1 VSERATPTPRPRS
14 AFSSPGIR
22 LGAVVALAVLVGLAV
37 WLILDETDDSGSTTT
52 PTPSAIVSAQGLSTL
67 ATALGH
73 PIYWAGKQPGKQ
85 YELTQLPDGRVYVRY
100 LPKGAKAG
108 SDDAYLTIGTYP
120 MQNAL
125 AVTADAAA
133 GKRAVRLPI
142 RGGGAAFYSKQRP
155 QSIYFAFPN
164 MNYQVEIYD
173 PRAAVA
179 RRQFGSGKVAPVPT
193 SSAALQS
200 ATGTLDRPAL
210 AALAGALGRPVY
222 WAGPE
227 AGKRYELTQ
236 PGNGRIF
243 VRYLPETTKAG
254 TKRPFLTVA
263 TYPLANAVGVTKA
276 AAKRAGSVVVKA
288 PRGGYAFYSKSEPT
302 SVYVAFPGRAVQ
314 IEVYDPDAARARQ
327 LVSSGKIVTIR

>member
-1 VSERATPTPRPRS
+1 
-14 AFSSPGIR
+14 
-22 LGAVVALAVLVGLAV
+22 VVALAVLVGLAV
-37 WLILDETDDSGSTTT
+37 WLILDETDDSGSTTSS
-52 PTPSAIVSAQGLSTL
+52 TPSAIVSAQGLSTL

-108 SDDAYLTIGTYP
+108 SDEAYLTIGTYP

-125 AVTADAAA
+125 AITADAAA
-133 GKRAVRLPI
+133 GKGAVRLPI
-142 RGGGAAFYSKQRP
+142 RGGATAFYSKQRP

-193 SSAALQS
+193 SAAAQS
-200 ATGTLDRPAL
+200 NATGALDRPAL
-210 AALAGALGRPVY
+210 VAVAGALGRPVY

-227 AGKRYELTQ
+227 AGKRYELSETK
-236 PGNGRIF
+236 NGRVF
-243 VRYLPETTKAG
+243 VQYLPERAQPG
-254 TKRPFLTVA
+254 AKRPFPTVA
-263 TYPLANAVGVTKA
+263 TYPLANAVGATKA
-276 AAKRAGSVVVKA
+276 AAKKAGSVVVKT
-288 PRGGYAFYSKSEPT
+288 PKGVYAFYSRSDPN
-302 SVYVAFPGRAVQ
+302 SIYVAFPGRPVQ